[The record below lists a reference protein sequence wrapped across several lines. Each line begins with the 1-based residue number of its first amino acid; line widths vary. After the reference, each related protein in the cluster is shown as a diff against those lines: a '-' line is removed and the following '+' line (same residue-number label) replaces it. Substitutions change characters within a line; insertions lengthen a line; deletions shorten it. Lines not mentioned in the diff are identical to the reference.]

1 MRVYIILY
9 MYQKVIEDIKRNLG
23 ANNELNRKYLISQ
36 IEIYKTHED
45 STEIIKEISRMIWEC
60 LTPEEREEFE
70 RIVEEE
76 NPIKETLIEAEFYI
90 QNNDYETALEK
101 LDSFIKTC
109 PKLYENDEMIEYHS
123 FSNPLEELIF
133 HEFIGCKKE
142 LKYIPDDQP
151 LEEFYYAYGFLLR
164 NAARLDEAEEALKE
178 ALRINPVSTKII
190 LELCDIYKMRMPTFN
205 KFYFYTMDA
214 LKYAYSGYELAMIY
228 RNLGFYYY
236 EENNIELA
244 IACYRYSLK
253 YENDPFTQERIKQ
266 LENSYNISLTD
277 DEYMELMKSKHIKL
291 DVDPFII
298 ENLEKLAIE
307 YEKDNLLNQSLFF
320 YRLLYSITKEKR
332 IFEKIKKLD
341 LIQRKQKKNLII

>member
-1 MRVYIILY
+1 

-23 ANNELNRKYLISQ
+23 ANNELNRRYLISQ

-60 LTPEEREEFE
+60 LTPEEQEEFE
-70 RIVEEE
+70 RIVNEE

-90 QNNDYETALEK
+90 QNNDYETALK
-101 LDSFIKTC
+101 KIDTFIKTQ
-109 PKLYENDEMIEYHS
+109 PKLYENDEINEYHS

-133 HEFIGCKKE
+133 NEFIGCKKE
-142 LKYIPDDQP
+142 LRYIPDNQP
-151 LEEFYYAYGFLLR
+151 LEELYYAYGFLLR
-164 NAARLDEAEEALKE
+164 NAACLDEAEDALKE
-178 ALRINPVSTKII
+178 ALRINPVSAKII
-190 LELCDIYKMRMPTFN
+190 LELCDIYKMRAPTFN

-214 LKYAYSGYELAMIY
+214 LRYAYSGYELAQSY

-244 IACYRYSLK
+244 VACYRYSLK
-253 YENDPFTQERIKQ
+253 YENDPFTQERIQQ
-266 LENSYNISLTD
+266 LEKSYNISLN
-277 DEYMELMKSKHIKL
+277 EEKCEELMHNKHIKL
-291 DVDPFII
+291 EVDPFIT
-298 ENLEKLAIE
+298 ENLEKLAME

-320 YRLLYSITKEKR
+320 YRLLYSITKENR

-341 LIQRKQKKNLII
+341 LMQRKQKKNLII